1 MYLARD
7 VRWLVAHVRNL
18 QNEQLNDVF
27 AELNQVRLRCGRAF
41 PRRFRSK
48 KPPPPRTIAFRLT
61 LVLYL
66 WSWRQLMTLLTATPN
81 ITDFLDT
88 SARSTRFSRVR
99 VPVVKAALVKLMNH
113 YNSPQGNLVGHRRR
127 MQVVSSGIVRRSL
140 LTIAQKR
147 LTDDPRFQEDLQRAL
162 ALTR

>member
-1 MYLARD
+1 MMYLARD

-27 AELNQVRLRCGRAF
+27 AELNQVRSPFGL
-41 PRRFRSK
+41 FRSREL
-48 KPPPPRTIAFRLT
+48 PPPA
-61 LVLYL
+61 VLISMASVL
-66 WSWRQLMTLLTATPN
+66 LRQLMTLLTATPN

-113 YNSPQGNLVGHRRR
+113 YNSPQGNLVGQRRR
-127 MQVVSSGIVRRSL
+127 MQVVSPGIVSGLR
-140 LTIAQKR
+140 
-147 LTDDPRFQEDLQRAL
+147 
-162 ALTR
+162 

>member
-1 MYLARD
+1 
-7 VRWLVAHVRNL
+7 
-18 QNEQLNDVF
+18 
-27 AELNQVRLRCGRAF
+27 
-41 PRRFRSK
+41 
-48 KPPPPRTIAFRLT
+48 
-61 LVLYL
+61 
-66 WSWRQLMTLLTATPN
+66 MTLLTATPN

-88 SARSTRFSRVR
+88 SARSTRFSRIR
-99 VPVVKAALVKLMNH
+99 VPAVKAALVKLMNH

-140 LTIAQKR
+140 LRIAQKR